1 MTVLRNLAVT
11 TALAAAALATPAS
24 AQFYFQSHDMS
35 GPPIRGDEPGLPTL
49 PGATDEEIR
58 ANLVWNLRS
67 ALNVAALQCQFEP
80 TLLTVENYNIALA
93 NHKDE
98 FKKSF
103 DTLVKYFNRTAKG
116 VKPGQTAM
124 DRYGTRTYSAF
135 HDGRRA
141 IWLLPDRRA
150 GRDGCGVR
158 PARKP
163 VQGRRRRH
171 EFDAQCAGA
180 VGRGTFLA
188 LYPDRHAQR
197 AATARRSVLEQ
208 ARAVAGPQMR
218 AVYHDVPLGPDQRS
232 PKALC
237 AWSVSRHFGR
247 ASTRSIAAR

>member
-135 HDGRRA
+135 TTVGA
-141 IWLLPDRRA
+141 QYGFCQTA
-150 GRDGCGVR
+150 AQV
-158 PARKP
+158 AT
-163 VQGRRRRH
+163 
-171 EFDAQCAGA
+171 DAAYA
-180 VGRGTFLA
+180 PRGS
-188 LYPDRHAQR
+188 LYK
-197 AATARRSVLEQ
+197 V
-208 ARAVAGPQMR
+208 AVADMSSMR
-218 AVYHDVPLGPDQRS
+218 NALVPWGEERF
-232 PKALC
+232 
-237 AWSVSRHFGR
+237 SRYIR
-247 ASTRSIAAR
+247 IDTRSALPRLDEACWNKRGQWQDRKCGPFTTTFR